1 MFSEFTIF
9 SPKPLS
15 SSSGDWFWFLS
26 GAVMGR
32 PEGLARPP
40 LVSAMAFSFLALSFL
55 CTGVSSLPQ
64 PLPRVFLSFEGK
76 KKILINLIVMIIF
89 WCDEAK
95 LMLSLYIITEWNRTH
110 LGSLA
115 TMLEDLFSCLF
126 LFDGS
131 EFETFSSI

>member
-15 SSSGDWFWFLS
+15 SSSGDWLWFLS
-26 GAVMGR
+26 GAVMSR

-40 LVSAMAFSFLALSFL
+40 LVSAMAFSLLALSFL

-76 KKILINLIVMIIF
+76 KKN
-89 WCDEAK
+89 
-95 LMLSLYIITEWNRTH
+95 TH
-110 LGSLA
+110 QLNCNDYL
-115 TMLEDLFSCLF
+115 LV
-126 LFDGS
+126 
-131 EFETFSSI
+131 

>member
-1 MFSEFTIF
+1 
-9 SPKPLS
+9 
-15 SSSGDWFWFLS
+15 
-26 GAVMGR
+26 
-32 PEGLARPP
+32 
-40 LVSAMAFSFLALSFL
+40 
-55 CTGVSSLPQ
+55 
-64 PLPRVFLSFEGK
+64 
-76 KKILINLIVMIIF
+76 MIIF